1 MKIGGRPEPVWV
13 AIRWD
18 DLWLAAKYQSNLE
31 IAGSPR
37 KVYRD
42 RATQGVTDGR
52 APNGTERATN
62 LFQSNSE

>member
-18 DLWLAAKYQSNLE
+18 DLWIVVICLSNLE

-37 KVYRD
+37 KVYRH
-42 RATQGVTDGR
+42 RGR
-52 APNGTERATN
+52 DKLVGGRDTE
-62 LFQSNSE
+62 